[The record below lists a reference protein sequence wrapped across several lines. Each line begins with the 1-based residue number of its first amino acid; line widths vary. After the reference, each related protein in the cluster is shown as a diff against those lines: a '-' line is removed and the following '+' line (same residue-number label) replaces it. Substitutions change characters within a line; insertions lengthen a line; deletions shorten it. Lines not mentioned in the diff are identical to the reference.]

1 MIIKDL
7 IIDIDSIQAHGN
19 HWYIL
24 EVDQAHYIL
33 GVGAADI
40 SKLKTNGYYT
50 VAVSLPICSASS
62 RDNCQSVHAATRRA
76 LLKVKGLSEVKVE
89 KIKEAI
95 AKCQASYGRERNFVT
110 RSKAILAE
118 YQRLPDSHGAVSLP
132 QASAQDIN
140 G

>member
-1 MIIKDL
+1 MPASVVAEDIEEEDL

-50 VAVSLPICSASS
+50 VA
-62 RDNCQSVHAATRRA
+62 SVHAATRRA